1 MQALIRRSLLVV
13 AVLGVFMTA
22 PALRGAPA
30 AEAHPIGNFSVS
42 RYARIV
48 VGAEAVQLRYVI
60 DMAEIPAFQEVAAI
74 DTNGDKSVDE
84 QESDAYRLG
93 KAQELLERLELRVDG
108 QRIEFQHPASRLTF
122 PEGQGGLPT
131 LRIEVDASA
140 PAAVSPNSVAAS
152 FKDGNYS
159 DRVGWKEIVVQAGA
173 GIVLAG
179 SSAASSDQSAELTA
193 YPEERLKSPL
203 DVREAAFRFEAGA
216 AGDSPTTTELPPA
229 TRSVPAK
236 APDRFASLVSR
247 EQLTP
252 AFVAVS
258 LLAAVFWGAA
268 HALGPGH
275 GKTIVA
281 AYLVGT
287 RSTAKHALIL
297 GLTVTATHT
306 STVFALGLF
315 TLYASRYLPAEDLYL
330 WLSVASG
337 ALVLGMG
344 CLLLTTRLRS
354 ALRGLADRGTVP
366 HRHNGHS
373 HSHAEPHAH
382 AHESGHG
389 HSHDHGH
396 SHLPKKPGL
405 RGLIA
410 LGISGGLLPCPTA
423 LVVML
428 AAIALDRVAYGL
440 ILVIAFSAG
449 LAGVLTGLGVLLV
462 VANRVVSRQERL
474 NSIFDNPLAR
484 RLLQVAPVLSAAVIL
499 AVGALLT
506 GRALSD
512 VV

>member
-1 MQALIRRSLLVV
+1 
-13 AVLGVFMTA
+13 
-22 PALRGAPA
+22 
-30 AEAHPIGNFSVS
+30 
-42 RYARIV
+42 
-48 VGAEAVQLRYVI
+48 
-60 DMAEIPAFQEVAAI
+60 
-74 DTNGDKSVDE
+74 
-84 QESDAYRLG
+84 
-93 KAQELLERLELRVDG
+93 
-108 QRIEFQHPASRLTF
+108 
-122 PEGQGGLPT
+122 
-131 LRIEVDASA
+131 
-140 PAAVSPNSVAAS
+140 
-152 FKDGNYS
+152 
-159 DRVGWKEIVVQAGA
+159 
-173 GIVLAG
+173 VLAG

-344 CLLLTTRLRS
+344 CLLLMTRLRS